1 MFWMIYME
9 SNVSNSLII
18 ITLTLISCLSLSEWN
33 IEGYNECLKHVKII
47 ILLLILRLI
56 IGQLVV
62 IN

>member
-18 ITLTLISCLSLSEWN
+18 ITLTLISCLWLSEWN